1 MRRAGN
7 GIPLFTLR
15 PYLATEAFMP
25 HTFANTMFSDAAK
38 QLQERFGSRASYE
51 RMSRFGEGEQVLGPY
66 ETEFIA
72 ARDSFYMSTVT
83 PDGWPYIQHRGGP
96 TGFLKVIDEHTLAFA
111 DYAGNKQYISA
122 GNLSANDRFALFLMD
137 YPNRTRLKI
146 IGHAQIVEPGQDAAL
161 EAQVAPLKSGVNRGP
176 KVERI
181 YRLRV
186 VGFDWNC
193 NQHITQ
199 RFSLEELAM
208 LEQIQK
214 EKRPR

>member
-1 MRRAGN
+1 
-7 GIPLFTLR
+7 
-15 PYLATEAFMP
+15 MP

-38 QLQERFGSRASYE
+38 RLQERNGSRASYE
-51 RMSRFGEGEQVLGPY
+51 RMSRFGEGEQVIGPY
-66 ETEFIA
+66 EAEFIA

-96 TGFLKVIDEHTLAFA
+96 TGFLKVIDERTLAFA

-122 GNLSANDRFALFLMD
+122 GNLSVNDRFALFLMD

-146 IGHAQIVEPGQDAAL
+146 IGHAQIVEPGEDPAL
-161 EAQVAPLKSGVNRGP
+161 EAQVAQLKPGANRGP

-181 YRLRV
+181 YRLQV

-199 RFSLEELAM
+199 RFSLEELEM
-208 LEQIQK
+208 LEQFQKEHMQK

>member
-1 MRRAGN
+1 
-7 GIPLFTLR
+7 
-15 PYLATEAFMP
+15 MP
-25 HTFANTMFSDAAK
+25 HTFAKTMFSDASK

-51 RMSRFGEGEQVLGPY
+51 RMSQFGVGEQEIGPN
-66 ETEFIA
+66 EAEFIA
-72 ARDSFYMSTVT
+72 ARNSFYMSTVT

-96 TGFLKVIDEHTLAFA
+96 TGFLRVLDPHTLAFA
-111 DYAGNKQYISA
+111 DYSGNKQYISA
-122 GNLSANDRFALFLMD
+122 GNLSVNDRAALFLMD

-146 IGHAQIVEPGQDAAL
+146 IGHMQMLEPGEDPAL
-161 EAQVAPLKSGVNRGP
+161 EAQVAPLVSGAKRGP

-181 YRLRV
+181 YRLQV

-199 RFSLEELAM
+199 RFSLEEYAA
-208 LEQIQK
+208 LEQMHK

>member
-1 MRRAGN
+1 
-7 GIPLFTLR
+7 
-15 PYLATEAFMP
+15 MP
-25 HTFANTMFSDAAK
+25 HTFANTMFSEAAK

-51 RMSRFGEGEQVLGPY
+51 RMSRSGEEEQGLGPY
-66 ETEFIA
+66 ESEFIA

-122 GNLSANDRFALFLMD
+122 GNLSVNDRFALFLMD

-146 IGHAQIVEPGQDAAL
+146 IGHAQIVEPGEDPAL
-161 EAQVAPLKSGVNRGP
+161 EAQVAMPVRGAKAGP
-176 KVERI
+176 KVERV
-181 YRLRV
+181 YRLSV

-208 LEQIQK
+208 LEELQK

>member
-1 MRRAGN
+1 
-7 GIPLFTLR
+7 
-15 PYLATEAFMP
+15 
-25 HTFANTMFSDAAK
+25 MFSDAAK

-51 RMSRFGEGEQVLGPY
+51 RMSRFGEGEQSLGLY
-66 ETEFIA
+66 ETEFIS

-96 TGFLKVIDEHTLAFA
+96 TGFLKVIDERTLAFA

-122 GNLSANDRFALFLMD
+122 GNLSVNDRFALFLMD

-146 IGHAQIVEPGQDAAL
+146 IGHAQIVEPGEDPAL
-161 EAQVAPLKSGVNRGP
+161 ESQVAQLKPGANWAP

-181 YRLRV
+181 YRLNV

-199 RFSLEELAM
+199 RFSLEELEM
-208 LEQIQK
+208 LQFQQEQMQK
-214 EKRPR
+214 ERRPR

>member
-1 MRRAGN
+1 
-7 GIPLFTLR
+7 
-15 PYLATEAFMP
+15 MP
-25 HTFANTMFSDAAK
+25 HTFANTMFSDAAR

-51 RMSRFGEGEQVLGPY
+51 RMSRFGEGEQALGPD
-66 ETEFIA
+66 EAEFIA

-96 TGFLKVIDEHTLAFA
+96 VGFLKVIDERTLAFA

-122 GNLSANDRFALFLMD
+122 GNLSVNDHVALFLMD

-146 IGHAQIVEPGQDAAL
+146 IGHAQIVEPGEDPAL
-161 EAQVAPLKSGVNRGP
+161 EAQIAPPNSGSKPGP

-181 YRLRV
+181 YRLNV

-208 LEQIQK
+208 LQFQQEQMQK